1 MFYQGGCEITAMTDS
16 TTENDTEEP
25 IQLDETPSGKEEAYQ
40 FSTPEEKQKHLEL
53 ASYKQDMTE
62 RKCFADRA
70 YGITQT
76 WIGFLIVITISQMLL
91 KSIKMGLSE
100 NEFIVVFTTT
110 TASVFGFWVLVG
122 RYLFNHKK

>member
-1 MFYQGGCEITAMTDS
+1 MTKDNIE
-16 TTENDTEEP
+16 ENNEEEP
-25 IQLDETPSGKEEAYQ
+25 IQLDETPSGKEEALQ
-40 FSTPEEKQKHLEL
+40 FSNPEEKQKHLEL

-62 RKCFADRA
+62 SKCFADRA

-76 WIGFLIVITISQMLL
+76 WVGFLIVVTIAQMLL
-91 KSIKMGLSE
+91 KDVKMGLSE

-122 RYLFNHKK
+122 RYLFNNKK